1 MLCREHAAE
10 VEAVKIRL
18 SLLCDILSN
27 QIYVERLAG
36 NNSPRKEWWYQVKSK
51 SRRMFTFYIRN
62 YRIIVWLYFSIEH
75 VMFDN

>member
-1 MLCREHAAE
+1 MQRACSRGGSSEDKTE
-10 VEAVKIRL
+10 SVI
-18 SLLCDILSN
+18 CDILSN